1 MAMGMSSEYSAFNN
15 LLNHI
20 VSVPRAELQRRE
32 ARTKAETKAR
42 RWPRPWHCAG
52 FRFSLPSHF
61 RSGIRYYALF
71 HFLLGQVTSNWRQE
85 NQRPLLAR
93 YFKHGN
99 MANASNRQQAA
110 CARFLGANPA
120 TGPDTVCMTHL
131 FTVSLA
137 FHQAYQARETADYDN
152 TRRWTRVQALAII
165 DQVDAAFKAWP
176 NIRNHDYAQA
186 YLLSLLG
193 DPKGR

>member
-1 MAMGMSSEYSAFNN
+1 
-15 LLNHI
+15 
-20 VSVPRAELQRRE
+20 
-32 ARTKAETKAR
+32 
-42 RWPRPWHCAG
+42 
-52 FRFSLPSHF
+52 
-61 RSGIRYYALF
+61 
-71 HFLLGQVTSNWRQE
+71 
-85 NQRPLLAR
+85 
-93 YFKHGN
+93 
-99 MANASNRQQAA
+99 MANASNKQQAT
-110 CARFLGANPA
+110 CAKFLGTNPPPA
-120 TGPDTVCMTHL
+120 QGAEKDCMTHL

-176 NIRNHDYAQA
+176 NIRNHDHAHV

>member
-1 MAMGMSSEYSAFNN
+1 MPFAED
-15 LLNHI
+15 LLEQAYHLA
-20 VSVPRAELQRRE
+20 RRELQRPRQ
-32 ARTKAETKAR
+32 ASLR
-42 RWPRPWHCAG
+42 RAV
-52 FRFSLPSHF
+52 STS
-61 RSGIRYYALF
+61 YYALF
-71 HFLLGQVTSNWRQE
+71 HFLLGQVTLNWRQE

-110 CARFLGANPA
+110 CAKFLGANPA
-120 TGPDTVCMTHL
+120 PGPDTDCMSHL

-152 TRRWTRVQALAII
+152 TRRWTRVQALSII
-165 DQVDAAFKAWP
+165 DQVDAAFKAWQ
-176 NIRNHDYAQA
+176 NIRNHDHAQA